1 VLTGFVGVG
10 EVAPDYGSFFRD
22 LLPAGGVG
30 VRYMLSKEYNVS
42 IALDAAVGKHGT
54 EYNFTLGE
62 AF

>member
-1 VLTGFVGVG
+1 M
-10 EVAPDYGSFFRD
+10 APDYGSFFGD

-30 VRYMLSKEYNVS
+30 VRYMLPKEYNVS

-54 EYNFTLGE
+54 EYYFTLGE